1 MTTQRQWMMFF
12 YLQTI
17 EDCHYDLVHE
27 GLNIW
32 EYLEENAELQ
42 RMIHYSFNVHI
53 LLLSTSLWQN

>member
-1 MTTQRQWMMFF
+1 MMFF